1 MDSERDCERQRNNAA
16 ASYQR
21 ELTRA
26 NVLQEQLDEARKLI
40 PRAPTETETVCGVCG
55 GCGWVERGY

>member
-1 MDSERDCERQRNNAA
+1 MSTTGNPLTSNAE

-26 NVLQEQLDEARKLI
+26 NLLQEQLDEARKLI